1 MLMYD
6 DTESV
11 EKVKIFDQGVDYKD
25 PETFGEFQL
34 SYRTGDIH
42 APRIE
47 NTEPLC
53 AEAAHFLDCVA
64 SGRSPITDGAA
75 GRSVVAALEAAQRSL
90 DEGRSIRH
98 ERRGVVKNGNGHSHP
113 GAEES

>member
-1 MLMYD
+1 MYD

-34 SYRTGDIH
+34 SYRTGDIY

-47 NTEPLC
+47 SREPLC
-53 AEAAHFLDCVA
+53 VEADHFLECVRTGA
-64 SGRSPITDGAA
+64 RPITDGVA

-90 DEGRSIRH
+90 DGGASVAH
-98 ERRGVVKNGNGHSHP
+98 ERRGVVHNGRSSTMVGDRRS
-113 GAEES
+113 